1 MTTDR
6 LPRAPGADRFL
17 IGIVVGAVAL
27 IVAGILA
34 VVLVGRGG
42 PSQAF
47 DPSSPAGTV
56 QAYVEA
62 IRAGDRDRAY
72 AMLSR
77 AAQTDTRG
85 QSFRDRF
92 PSPSDSRGRSNRVL
106 IEPIGESGNAAE
118 VRVTVSRFS
127 ARSDPFSTGAYH
139 NETVVRLVR
148 EDGAWKIDRPID
160 PYSFG
165 A

>member
-1 MTTDR
+1 MTADR
-6 LPRAPGADRFL
+6 LPRTPGADRFL
-17 IGIVVGAVAL
+17 IGIVAGAIAL
-27 IVAGILA
+27 IAAGILA
-34 VVLVGRGG
+34 VAFVGRGQPG
-42 PSQAF
+42 RTF
-47 DPSSPAGTV
+47 DPASPAGAV

-77 AAQTDTRG
+77 SAQADTRN
-85 QSFRDRF
+85 QSYRERF
-92 PSPSDSRGRSNRVL
+92 PSPSDPRGRSARVL
-106 IEPIGESGNAAE
+106 IEPVSESGDVAE

-127 ARSDPFSTGAYH
+127 ARSDPFSTNTYH

-148 EDGAWKIDRPID
+148 EDGAWKIDRPIE
-160 PYSFG
+160 PYVFG